1 MITLDTIELLFALL
15 ALFGSV
21 VSVYVMIRIELA
33 SVKQINT
40 FNSEEIRNIKSRT
53 DNKNEELQTTLS
65 SIENKLNTFIVKQV
79 GTLRNLERIVNDHD
93 SELKE
98 NRRKL

>member
-33 SVKQINT
+33 SVKQITT

-93 SELKE
+93 IELKE

>member
-15 ALFGSV
+15 ALLGSV

-33 SVKQINT
+33 SVKQITT

-93 SELKE
+93 IELKE